1 MKQAA
6 RLFPKIKYGLGV
18 NWCPRLNFNTLINI
32 PLWLVKN
39 EVDISISLSTRPWP
53 NHTPLW
59 PRPRANVSK
68 AIWRTKCLLSCLWS
82 GWGELVLRF
91 EANMPFCACVCPYA
105 YAYALVKTRLKERQI
120 FCLKTMWNVEL
131 QMGMVQM
138 FWRKCHVKYAF
149 CACRP
154 EQVYIFVFNNPHMP
168 GVTCKVRRK

>member
-1 MKQAA
+1 MAWV
-6 RLFPKIKYGLGV
+6 LL

-39 EVDISISLSTRPWP
+39 GVDISISLSTRPWP

-59 PRPRANVSK
+59 PRPRANISK

-91 EANMPFCACVCPYA
+91 KSNMPFCACVCPYA

-120 FCLKTMWNVEL
+120 VFLKTLWNLEL
-131 QMGMVQM
+131 QNRHGSNVLTKMPSKIGFLCLQTWTSV
-138 FWRKCHVKYAF
+138 YF
-149 CACRP
+149 C
-154 EQVYIFVFNNPHMP
+154 I
-168 GVTCKVRRK
+168 